1 MKNKLTN
8 LFSGTLIAAEGI
20 DSGIFKDVGKLFGG
34 AAGSPVGSG
43 SVGDLIV
50 SVVDILLLVAG
61 GIAVVFIIIGGFQ
74 YVLSR
79 GNEEATETAKKTL
92 QNSILGLVIIP
103 LSFAMVRIIAA
114 VLLQGRAGTGI
125 L

>member
-34 AAGSPVGSG
+34 ATSSPVGSG

-92 QNSILGLVIIP
+92 QNSILGLVIIT